1 MQFYKLCCLWLY
13 SSFTFHSF
21 LLLPSLLSPPL
32 PSSSSPPPLP
42 SSTFPMHTDWY
53 GRSQYEGFLWEAMVT
68 VDTRPLVGHGWHKI
82 SRDVS
87 CFSSCIHKL
96 VLTFSHFV
104 CIFTNHIFCWQHFT
118 DNVYLCFSLLHH
130 KLFIIV
136 PAHSSLPYGL
146 EWRREVIGF
155 LDWLGWIML
164 DCGAHTQ
171 VLV

>member
-1 MQFYKLCCLWLY
+1 MKLERNMCGDAVLQSVLFVIVVL
-13 SSFTFHSF
+13 SSHSIPSS
-21 LLLPSLLSPPL
+21 LPPPPFLLSP
-32 PSSSSPPPLP
+32 
-42 SSTFPMHTDWY
+42 DWY

-82 SRDVS
+82 SRDVL

-118 DNVYLCFSLLHH
+118 GNVYLCFSLLHH

-136 PAHSSLPYGL
+136 PVHRSLPYGL
-146 EWRREVIGF
+146 EWDHRI
-155 LDWLGWIML
+155 LGLVGEWIVS

-171 VLV
+171 VLVFTV